1 MNLKGIAKKNVL
13 KFRELLIQAIPQP
26 FKKPLFTVYRYS
38 QLVIRNPI
46 KLMALARLQVN
57 LLKGYYNPQNKKLV
71 IFLTPGYDIV
81 NGGILSINSIFIESS
96 KLMNHNETS
105 VIMCVMPGEP
115 NILQYSKFH
124 NHNYIYKLSQV
135 LSYFNN
141 LDSLIIHIPEYGIY
155 QFLKMTSSHE
165 KEELHKI
172 NDLHF
177 NIMLQNIDLIDNKY
191 IPELKKLGKVTCTTA
206 HEQYSNHETRKQ
218 LGIPI
223 HKLSTFVDPNQYNR
237 ENYLNKENLLIVSP
251 DTNKL
256 KNRILNLIHTQLP
269 QIEIKIIRN
278 LNYEDYKS
286 LISKAKWA
294 LTFGEGLD
302 GYFIETIF
310 SGGISFAVYNSRF
323 FTKDFKSLK
332 TVYNS
337 YDELIK
343 NICSD
348 IIGFDNLDAYINYQ
362 EKQYKICAKY
372 YSYDQYLKN
381 LELFYD
387 GCYTFK
393 E

>member
-1 MNLKGIAKKNVL
+1 MNLKDMTKKNFL
-13 KFRELLIQAIPQP
+13 KFRELIIQAIPQP
-26 FKKPLFTVYRYS
+26 FKKPLIILYRYS

-46 KLMALARLQVN
+46 KSHKLVRLQVN
-57 LLKGYYNPQNKKLV
+57 LLREHYNPTNKKLV

-81 NGGILSINSIFIESS
+81 NGGILSINSIFMESA
-96 KLMNHNETS
+96 KLLSSNGIC
-105 VIMCVMPGEP
+105 VIMCIMPGEP
-115 NILQYSKFH
+115 NILHYTKFY
-124 NHNYIYKLSQV
+124 NNNYIYKLSQV

-165 KEELHKI
+165 KGELRKI
-172 NDLHF
+172 NNLHF
-177 NIMLQNIDLIDNKY
+177 NILLQNIDMINNKY
-191 IPELKKLGKVTCTTA
+191 IIKLKKLGKVTCTTA
-206 HEQYSNHETRKQ
+206 HEQYSNHKIRKQ

-237 ENYLNKENLLIVSP
+237 ENYSNKENLLIVSP
-251 DTNKL
+251 DSNQL
-256 KNRILNLIHTQLP
+256 KNKILKLIYTQLP

-278 LNYEDYKS
+278 LNYEAYKS

-332 TVYNS
+332 TVYSS

-348 IIGFDNLDAYINYQ
+348 ITRLDNPDAYINYQ
-362 EKQYKICAKY
+362 NEQYKICAKY
-372 YSYDQYLKN
+372 YNYNQYLKN
-381 LELFYD
+381 LELFYK
-387 GCYTFK
+387 GCYTY